1 MGRTALTTAALWSG
15 ARSVLRPTFS
25 VSGFW
30 DDVRSVGATVFGYL
44 GSVVHLLHEQPP
56 RPDDA
61 DNPLRVGFGA
71 AAPPEIV
78 ENFERRFDL
87 TLLENYGST
96 ELGVPSYSVP
106 GNVRRGTMGTINP
119 CLEVAIHDDDD
130 RPVAH
135 GERGEI
141 VVRPREPSCMMLG
154 YWRQPEATLHAFRNL
169 WFHTGDLGTLTD
181 DGFLT
186 YVDRTK
192 DVIRRR
198 GENISS
204 FEVERAVN
212 AHPNV
217 LECAA
222 YALPS
227 EITEDEVAVAVVAQP
242 DSPVDLEALVR
253 WCVETMPRFAVP
265 RYVRVVPELPKTPSQ
280 RVEKYKLRAE
290 GVTADTFDRE
300 VAGIVVPRS

>member
-1 MGRTALTTAALWSG
+1 
-15 ARSVLRPTFS
+15 
-25 VSGFW
+25 
-30 DDVRSVGATVFGYL
+30 
-44 GSVVHLLHEQPP
+44 
-56 RPDDA
+56 
-61 DNPLRVGFGA
+61 
-71 AAPPEIV
+71 
-78 ENFERRFDL
+78 
-87 TLLENYGST
+87 
-96 ELGVPSYSVP
+96 
-106 GNVRRGTMGTINP
+106 
-119 CLEVAIHDDDD
+119 
-130 RPVAH
+130 
-135 GERGEI
+135 
-141 VVRPREPSCMMLG
+141 MMLG
-154 YWRQPEATLHAFRNL
+154 YWRQPEATLHALRNL

-212 AHPNV
+212 AHPDV

-242 DSPVDLEALVR
+242 DGTVDLEALVR

-290 GVTADTFDRE
+290 GVTADTFDRD
-300 VAGIVVPRS
+300 VAGIVVPRSD